1 MGEKYD
7 RFIVG
12 FALLLGGAC
21 MAIMAVMTVADVLLR
36 YIFLSPL
43 PGTSEHTQ
51 ILMAIIVF
59 AGLIIVTREGTHI
72 VVSLFEDQLNRWVPK
87 LYDRIYF
94 VANVLGL
101 GFISYAMVIVTRD
114 MHEFEE
120 STLVMDYPLVYLGAF
135 ILFLL
140 FLAILQLRYLA
151 AHGPQ
156 GHDGGE

>member
-1 MGEKYD
+1 MAEKYD

-21 MAIMAVMTVADVLLR
+21 MAVMAIMTVTDVFLR
-36 YIFLSPL
+36 YVFLSPL

-72 VVSLFEDQLNRWVPK
+72 VVSLFEDALNRWVPK
-87 LYDRIYF
+87 LYDRVYF
-94 VANVLGL
+94 GANVLGL
-101 GFISYAMVIVTRD
+101 GFITYAMIIVTRD
-114 MHEFEE
+114 MFEFDE
-120 STLVMDYPLVYLGAF
+120 STLVMDYPLVYLGGF

-140 FLAILQLRYLA
+140 FLAIFQLRHLA
-151 AHGPQ
+151 THGPQ
-156 GHDGGE
+156 GHDAKD